1 VYNKKM
7 RWLLS
12 ILIIIFIFGCG
23 DIENTTN
30 GDRANTAWVNAR
42 GAEYVEG
49 EVLVKFKEDPLGVR
63 SASLH
68 RAIGARLRERFHHI
82 GGIEHIELPAGLSV
96 KDAIKLYSQDPMV
109 EFVEPNYKVY
119 KAIIANDTYFGEQWG
134 LNNTGQN
141 ILGIN
146 GTSDADIDAPEAWDI
161 HTGASNTIVAV
172 IDTGVDYT
180 HPDLSSNIWQNPQE
194 CALSNSTNGVDD
206 DGNGFTDDC
215 YGWNFAYG
223 NNNPMDDDN
232 DCEVTPPVPMGHGSH
247 VAGIIGAIGNNA
259 SGVSGLNWDIKIM
272 PLKFLD
278 SCGNGTISSAISAI
292 NYAVMM
298 KGKGHNIR
306 AINASY
312 GGYYGGSQSESSA
325 ISTAGASG
333 ILFIAAAGN
342 DGSDNNIS
350 RFYPASYNL
359 PNMIAVSASDN
370 KDQRAWF
377 SNYGSES
384 VHLFAPGLYI
394 LSTLRCDP
402 YYPGCPW
409 GYLSGTSMATPF
421 VTGLSALVSSY
432 KPSLSSAEVR
442 EIILSTVDK
451 KPSFSNITKT
461 GGRINAHSALLLA
474 NTPEAI
480 IMPPSGVSASLN
492 NSSVSISWTD
502 NSGNE
507 EFFEVE
513 KKLGLCGTYS
523 NMTNTSGTSAV
534 DTSLEEGAIYY
545 YQVLAVNS
553 AYSGMPNNGRSSPS
567 QASNPI
573 TITLPAPDE
582 LKVDS
587 ITSSSINISWRDN
600 STKETGFIVKRKTSS
615 ETSWSN
621 IATLSANTTTY
632 SDTNFLTGV
641 LYDYKVVAYRSICST
656 NTYSSDSNIVSAK
669 SGGSSGG
676 GGGGCFIATAAYGS
690 YLSPEVK
697 TLREFRDNYL
707 LKSPLGRSFV
717 SAYYKISPPIA
728 EFISR
733 YESLRLITRLALT
746 PLVYSI
752 KYPYI
757 ALIAILGGLCLISI
771 RRHPY
776 YPPSRAE

>member
-1 VYNKKM
+1 LYNKKM
-7 RWLLS
+7 RWLLCIFS
-12 ILIIIFIFGCG
+12 IIFIFGCG
-23 DIENTTN
+23 DIENSPE
-30 GDRANTAWVNAR
+30 GDRANIAWVNAT

-49 EVLVKFKEDPLGVR
+49 EVLVKFKEDPFGVR
-63 SASLH
+63 AASLH
-68 RAIGARLRERFHHI
+68 RSIGARVRRRFHHV
-82 GGIEHIELPAGLSV
+82 GRIEHIELPVGLSV

-119 KAIIANDTYFGEQWG
+119 KAVIPDDSYFSEQWG
-134 LNNTGQN
+134 LHNTGQN
-141 ILGIN
+141 ILGIE
-146 GTSDADIDAPEAWDI
+146 GTTDADIDAPEAWDI

-180 HPDLSSNIWQNPQE
+180 HPDLISNIWQNPQE

-206 DGNGFTDDC
+206 DGNGYIDDC

-232 DCEVTPPVPMGHGSH
+232 DCTVTPPEPMGHGSH
-247 VAGIIGAIGNNA
+247 VAGIIGAIGNNT
-259 SGVSGLNWDIKIM
+259 SGVSGLNWAIKIM
-272 PLKFLD
+272 PLKFLN
-278 SCGNGTISSAISAI
+278 SCGEGAISDAI
-292 NYAVMM
+292 NSIDYVVMM

-312 GGYYGGSQSESSA
+312 GGYYSGSQSESNA
-325 ISTAGASG
+325 ISAAGGNG
-333 ILFIAAAGN
+333 ILFMAAAGN
-342 DGSDNNIS
+342 DGADNNHS

-359 PNMIAVSASDN
+359 PNMIAVAASDN

-384 VHLFAPGLYI
+384 VHLAAPGLYI

-402 YYPGCPW
+402 SYPGCPW

-421 VTGLSALVSSY
+421 VTGLSALISSY

-451 KPSFSNITKT
+451 KPSFNTITIT

-480 IMPPSGVSASLN
+480 IMPPSGVSATL
-492 NSSVSISWTD
+492 NSSYISISWTD
-502 NSGNE
+502 NSENE
-507 EFFEVE
+507 EFFEVD

-523 NMTNTSGTSAV
+523 NIANTSGTYAV

-545 YQVLAVNS
+545 YRVLAVNS
-553 AYSGMPNNGRSSPS
+553 VYSGMPNNGRSSPS

-573 TITLPAPDE
+573 TITLPAPDG

-587 ITSSSINISWRDN
+587 ITSSSISISWNDN

-621 IATLSANTTTY
+621 VATLVANTTSY
-632 SDTNFLTGV
+632 SDKNFLTGV
-641 LYDYKVVAYRSICST
+641 TYEYKVVAYRHVCST
-656 NTYSSDSNIVSAK
+656 NVYSADSNIVSAK
-669 SGGSSGG
+669 SGGSSSGG
-676 GGGGCFIATAAYGS
+676 GGDCFIATAAYGS

-707 LKSPLGRSFV
+707 LRNPLGKAFV
-717 SAYYKISPPIA
+717 GAYYKVSPPIA

-733 YESLRLITRLALT
+733 HESLRLMTRLVLT
-746 PLVYSI
+746 PVVYSI
-752 KYPYI
+752 KYPNI
-757 ALIAILGGLCLISI
+757 ALVVILFGACLLSM
-771 RRHPY
+771 RRQI
-776 YPPSRAE
+776 